1 MKPIKVLI
9 ADDQT
14 LMRDGL
20 KYMLSLEND
29 MEVVGTTETGNLA
42 YEMTARVQPNV
53 VITDIKVKG
62 MEMIEN
68 IRLIKKDFPNTVII
82 MLTTYEEEEYI
93 FEALYS
99 GASGYLLKNMPRE
112 NLVQAIRDCAS
123 GNVSMPLGLMQKLT
137 ARISNLGSNPLNNN
151 RMIIDELTDRELQ
164 IAKFMIQGYTNKQI
178 AAREF
183 ITEGTVKN
191 YISSIYS
198 KIGINDRTKAAIYLK
213 EHGVQW

>member
-29 MEVVGTTETGNLA
+29 MEVVGTTETGTLA
-42 YEMTARVQPNV
+42 YEMTARIQPNV

-112 NLVQAIRDCAS
+112 NLVRAIRDCAS
-123 GNVSMPLGLMQKLT
+123 GNVSMPVGLMQKLT
-137 ARISNLGSNPLNNN
+137 ARMCNLGSNPLNNR
-151 RMIIDELTDRELQ
+151 RMLIDELTERELQ
-164 IAKFMIQGYTNKQI
+164 MAKLMIQGYTNKQI
-178 AAREF
+178 ASREF

-198 KIGINDRTKAAIYLK
+198 KIGINDRTRAVIYLK
-213 EHGVQW
+213 EHCVQ

>member
-68 IRLIKKDFPNTVII
+68 IRLIKKDFPSTVII

-137 ARISNLGSNPLNNN
+137 ARISNLGSNPLNSN

-213 EHGVQW
+213 EHGVQ

>member
-68 IRLIKKDFPNTVII
+68 IRLIKRDFPNTAII
-82 MLTTYEEEEYI
+82 MLTTYEEEEYV

-123 GNVSMPLGLMQKLT
+123 GNVSMPVGLMQKLT
-137 ARISNLGSNPLNNN
+137 ARISNLGNNPLNSR
-151 RMIIDELTDRELQ
+151 RMLIEDLTDRELQ
-164 IAKFMIQGYTNKQI
+164 IAKFMVQGYTNKQI
-178 AAREF
+178 ASREF

-198 KIGINDRTKAAIYLK
+198 KIGINDRTRAAIYLK
-213 EHGVQW
+213 EHGVQ